1 MAEDDE
7 DLREDR
13 LRRVAERRGLTL
25 LKSPQRDSQHSSYGT
40 YMLVETD
47 SATIKV
53 SGSPA
58 GYGLTLDDVEDVLER
73 RPPQSTTV

>member
-7 DLREDR
+7 GVEDVREQR
-13 LRRVAERRGLTL
+13 LRRVAERQGLTL
-25 LKSPQRDSQHSSYGT
+25 LKSPQRDPGGDEYGT

-47 SATIKV
+47 TATIKL

-58 GYGLTLDDVEDVLER
+58 GFGLTLDDVEEVLAR
-73 RPPQSTTV
+73 